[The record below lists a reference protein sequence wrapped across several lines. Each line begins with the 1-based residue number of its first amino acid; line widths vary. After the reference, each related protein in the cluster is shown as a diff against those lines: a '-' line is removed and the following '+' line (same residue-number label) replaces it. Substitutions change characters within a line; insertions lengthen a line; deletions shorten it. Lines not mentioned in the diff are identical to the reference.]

1 MASTHVLE
9 VGPTPTLKIH
19 EIEGDLTLTGWER
32 PELLARGP
40 KSSELSYLAEVG
52 VVELRAQRHCF
63 VQTPLQTTLQIDG
76 SIEGHAA
83 INLLL
88 GPVAMQGVEGDL
100 QVNSCGPL
108 SIQSVDGNLSVRAV
122 AGSCQVHSVDGNAR
136 IAQVA
141 GDLLLPKVDGNLSI
155 SEVVGNVEAE
165 ADGNV
170 DLSLTLVHGQQVQV
184 AADGNIVCKIQPD
197 AGVRVRLEAEGS
209 IRVRNLGESRRSDDD
224 CLEFVLGDGGALLDL
239 RADGNIMLTGADQ
252 RDFAA
257 GIAFDAE
264 VGEEMGRRAAE
275 LGQQIAQQV
284 EAQVAVLTRE
294 MEEKLARMGDNDEMA
309 NKLQERITST
319 MRRAEEK
326 FAEAMRKIEVRAGER
341 GPEFDR
347 RRKGYGWQAPPPPV
361 PPVPPAPPRRNPVTD
376 EERMIIL
383 RMVEQGKI
391 SVEQAEKLLAA
402 LNG

>member
-9 VGPTPTLKIH
+9 VGPTPTLQIH
-19 EIEGDLTLTGWER
+19 TIEGDLTLTGWER
-32 PELLARGP
+32 PELLVRGP
-40 KSSELSYLAEVG
+40 KSSEISHLAEVG
-52 VVELRAQRHCF
+52 VVELHSQRHCF
-63 VQTPLQTTLQIDG
+63 VQAPLQTTLAVDG
-76 SIEGHAA
+76 AIEGHAA
-83 INLLL
+83 INLLM
-88 GPVAMQGVEGDL
+88 GSVTIQSVEGHL

-122 AGSCQVHSVDGNAR
+122 AGSCRIHSVDGNAR

-141 GDLLLPKVDGNLSI
+141 GDLLLPKVDGNLAI
-155 SEVVGNVEAE
+155 SEVVGNVEAQT
-165 ADGNV
+165 DGNA
-170 DLSLTLVHGQQVQV
+170 DLSLTLVHGQRVQV
-184 AADGNIVCKIQPD
+184 TADGNIVCKIQPD
-197 AGVRVRLEAEGS
+197 AGVTVRLEAEGS

-239 RADGNIMLTGADQ
+239 RADGDILLVGADLQ
-252 RDFAA
+252 GFGG
-257 GIAFDAE
+257 GIGFEAE
-264 VGEEMGRRAAE
+264 VGEEMGRRAAQ
-275 LGQQIAQQV
+275 LGQQIAEQV

-309 NKLQERITST
+309 NKLQERLSST

-326 FAEAMRKIEVRAGER
+326 LAEAMRKIEVRSGER

-347 RRKGYGWQAPPPPV
+347 RRKGYGWQAPPPS
-361 PPVPPAPPRRNPVTD
+361 PVPPAPPRRNPVSD
-376 EERMIIL
+376 EERMMIL